1 MPGRVLC
8 ACVCVFGWLAKEN
21 LSGVCRSEGR
31 LGVIVQMQG
40 LVYGKDAFNV
50 KMTLE
55 NNSI

>member
-1 MPGRVLC
+1 MCL
-8 ACVCVFGWLAKEN
+8 CVCVWLAKEM
-21 LSGVCRSEGR
+21 LSGICRSEGR

-40 LVYGKDAFNV
+40 LVYEKDAFNV